1 MNYRVGQGYDLHQL
15 VENKKLIIGG
25 IHIPFEKGLK
35 GHSDADVLIHAICDA
50 ILGSIGKGDIGSLFP
65 DSKEENKDRNSIE
78 FLLEVKSIL
87 KNNGYAIVNID
98 TTLILEKPKIGLYS
112 NQIKNN
118 ISRVLELDLTQI
130 SIKAKTSEGL
140 GFIGNGEAIAA
151 QAVVLVHQVTS

>member
-25 IHIPFEKGLK
+25 LHIPFEKGLK

-65 DSKEENKDRNSIE
+65 DSKEENKDRNSME